1 LALARHILNGVAVS
15 YEAYQQSKV
24 LAAELAQRKKA
35 QPESTAAI
43 EKQLRAV
50 QDGSKDAPGLGPLNR
65 DLTRLLDS
73 VEAAD
78 QRPTEPQVQAVNE
91 KCEALEKALIAWK
104 NLNDGLRVE
113 NLLKL
118 PVAAVAGGGCSP

>member
-1 LALARHILNGVAVS
+1 
-15 YEAYQQSKV
+15 
-24 LAAELAQRKKA
+24 
-35 QPESTAAI
+35 
-43 EKQLRAV
+43 
-50 QDGSKDAPGLGPLNR
+50 
-65 DLTRLLDS
+65 